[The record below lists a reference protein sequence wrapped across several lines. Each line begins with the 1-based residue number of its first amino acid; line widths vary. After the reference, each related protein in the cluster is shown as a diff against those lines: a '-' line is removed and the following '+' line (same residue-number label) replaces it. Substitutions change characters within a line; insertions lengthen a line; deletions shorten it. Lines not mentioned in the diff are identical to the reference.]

1 MAMTM
6 RIIPLYWLEQDENR
20 GSFRADETDVES
32 NKYLSELNTKMCVE
46 KPDPLWTAMS
56 WSQEQ
61 GENANREKIY
71 DCTSKSKTGRREGS
85 KGVMFVHFKARKEAE
100 CVLFFLF

>member
-6 RIIPLYWLEQDENR
+6 RIIPLSWLEQDENR

-32 NKYLSELNTKMCVE
+32 NKYLSELNMKTCME
-46 KPDPLWTAMS
+46 KPDPLWTTTS

-61 GENANREKIY
+61 RENANREKYMIALQ
-71 DCTSKSKTGRREGS
+71 KSKLGRRGGSEGAT
-85 KGVMFVHFKARKEAE
+85 FVHFKARKETE
-100 CVLFFLF
+100 CILFFLF